1 MDTNF
6 LQDTLTDN
14 KEIFIRIKDE
24 LNNAQQ
30 EILVAMAWFT
40 DPELYKILE
49 EKLYNGVKIS
59 IIIADQ
65 PDNEKLDFSSL
76 EASGADIIKIKN
88 IGYGMMNQKFC
99 IIDNSI
105 AISGS
110 YNWTVNARN
119 NNHETVIITSHE
131 KTVNELIDTFHKIKI
146 RTLRLNK
153 GETLDH
159 IIKSEKTVETLVGIL
174 PPVVEISKP
183 RSIQEES
190 IEEFKN
196 VLDSIIAAEVG
207 NFDKELLRNTGYRR
221 SQENN
226 GDHQV
231 LPQAMDSVYS
241 SFINNIEV
249 IEERKR
255 KLSSKIEEQQKL
267 STGSLESK
275 IAFEENRLKEENRFS
290 IENCK
295 KHIVDLEGQKDA
307 LELELKANNKTR
319 IQFIRDKIEDLN
331 QKIRNASGEFVKP
344 SFNWPVTITSI
355 IFTLILASYV
365 FIFYSSVAY
374 IFIFAK
380 QDANE
385 LILKGLNITVPEIFD
400 PNVFEKIS
408 LKGIGGFLFILFFV
422 SIPYGLGLFHL
433 FGVNDNETSIHKSRI
448 KKLISSITSNQNLI
462 LIFIIDSF
470 IAFKVS
476 KNINHIEYQ
485 TNSVDFKLTFWQVFT
500 SDNFWLV
507 FILGALGIYLFS
519 VVTKKLFSIFEER
532 NPTSAE
538 KKNNLVI
545 KHLKEEII
553 LKQEEIHQL
562 EIGNDQLEYKITSEE
577 KEIEKQNLI
586 LDNLPS
592 KFNDAITLLHQ
603 ELEQGKERL
612 INLSN
617 IYKSHI
623 ENDKLP
629 ISITALD
636 DRINVFM
643 EGWSKLLH
651 DKYSLIIAE
660 KKTSEAIDEILNWRM
675 GKITNNNLK
684 TENV

>member
-14 KEIFIRIKDE
+14 KEIFLRIKDE
-24 LNNAQQ
+24 LYNAQN

-40 DPELYKILE
+40 DPDILKILE
-49 EKLYNGVKIS
+49 DKLYGGIKIS
-59 IIIADQ
+59 VIIADL
-65 PDNEKLDFSSL
+65 PDNEKLNFVSL
-76 EASGADIIKIKN
+76 QSKGADVIKIKN
-88 IGYGMMNQKFC
+88 VGYGMMHQKFC
-99 IIDNSI
+99 VIDNKL

-119 NNHETVIITSHE
+119 NNHETVIVTTHE
-131 KTVNELIDTFHKIKI
+131 KTVNEFVETFHKIRLRAI
-146 RTLRLNK
+146 RINE
-153 GETLDH
+153 GETLDE
-159 IIKSEKTVETLVGIL
+159 IIKSEKAVEAIGIEIPETAIL
-174 PPVVEISKP
+174 PKSK
-183 RSIQEES
+183 SIQEES
-190 IEEFKN
+190 IEEFKS

-207 NFDKELLRNTGYRR
+207 NFDKDLLRDTGYRR

-255 KLSSKIEEQQKL
+255 KLSTKIEEQQKL

-295 KHIVDLEGQKDA
+295 KHIVDLEVQKT
-307 LELELKANNKTR
+307 ELESEFKTNNKTR
-319 IQFIRDKIEDLN
+319 IPFIRERIEDIN
-331 QKIRNASGEFVKP
+331 EKVKVASRDFIKP
-344 SFNWPVTITSI
+344 PHNLFVTITCVV
-355 IFTLILASYV
+355 FALILAIYI
-365 FIFYSSVAY
+365 FTFYSSVAY

-380 QDANE
+380 QDAE
-385 LILKGLNITVPEIFD
+385 VLIAQGATITVPEIFD
-400 PNVFEKIS
+400 PNVFDKMS
-408 LKGIGGFLFILFFV
+408 SRGIGGLLFIVCFVIIPFGLGIFHIFKIDNIEKDNSIKSKKIPLFFQ
-422 SIPYGLGLFHL
+422 SYR
-433 FGVNDNETSIHKSRI
+433 S
-448 KKLISSITSNQNLI
+448 LI
-462 LIFIIDSF
+462 LIAIVDSF

-476 KNINHIEYQ
+476 KNINFIEYQ
-485 TNSVDFKLTFWQVFT
+485 TNAVDTKLKFHEVFY

-507 FILGALGIYLFS
+507 FILGAFGIYLFS
-519 VVTKKLFSIFEER
+519 EVTKKIFSIFEER
-532 NPTSAE
+532 NATSAD
-538 KKNNLVI
+538 KKNNLFI
-545 KHLKEEII
+545 DQLKEEINAR
-553 LKQEEIHQL
+553 LEEIHQI
-562 EIGNDQLEYKITSEE
+562 EIENNQLESKISNVE

-586 LDNLPS
+586 LDNLPL
-592 KFNDAITLLHQ
+592 KFNDSLTLLHQ

-629 ISITALD
+629 ISIPALD

-643 EGWSKLLH
+643 EGWSKFLH
-651 DKYSLIIAE
+651 DKYSLMIAE
-660 KKTSEAIDEILNWRM
+660 KKTAEAIEEILNWRI